1 MRSYVEAKMR
11 LLRAEYKEKYFE
23 AALDE
28 FGELDDSFL
37 EERKSVTH
45 L

>member
-1 MRSYVEAKMR
+1 MR
-11 LLRAEYKEKYFE
+11 LLRAELQKKYFE

-37 EERKSVTH
+37 EERKGVSH